1 MRTSVHLVIAISLML
16 CASPAGFMTVTRS
29 FEPEIAS
36 VRHVRAFVGDAMGIA
51 PQSATAV
58 LLASELAANA
68 VEHGG
73 GQIAVSVQT
82 HPDGAAWVGV
92 TDQSAQCPRVVS
104 TPADAPRGRGMQ
116 IVDALS
122 HGWGVEPTSN
132 GKPVWFTLPA
142 QF

>member
-1 MRTSVHLVIAISLML
+1 MRTSIHLVIAISLML

-82 HPDGAAWVGV
+82 PPDGAAWVGV

-116 IVDALS
+116 IVGSRDDRS
-122 HGWGVEPTSN
+122 EEHTSELQSLTN
-132 GKPVWFTLPA
+132 LVCR
-142 QF
+142 